1 MKLHIQEIKN
11 IFVAILVVTLIICWD
26 QAHTEKPVMA
36 QEVVESPVASPEP
49 LETIETPETYI
60 RKVFGQ
66 DSQKAFLLLQGNGQ
80 GSCAENRH
88 LDPKAFNRNWS
99 KTEGVYWSTDWSIFQ
114 VNDKFHPVEELNLD
128 TDWKANIDYAK
139 RMFDRDGGTFAYR
152 WTCGKYYKSLGYDI

>member
-1 MKLHIQEIKN
+1 MILTALVGYDIAHKPTP
-11 IFVAILVVTLIICWD
+11 VA
-26 QAHTEKPVMA
+26 MA
-36 QEVVESPVASPEP
+36 SDVVESPVASPEP

-66 DSQKAFLLLQGNGQ
+66 DSQKAFLLLQGNGS

-114 VNDKFHPVEELNLD
+114 VNDKFHPVKELSLD

-139 RMFDRDGGTFAYR
+139 RMFDRDGGTFGKR
-152 WTCGKYYKSLGYDI
+152 WTCGEYYKSLGYDI